1 MWSSQIPR
9 TTWTVICF
17 SPSSCSDLWYITHSV
32 RFRMNTVQ
40 ADYHVP
46 SVLVFFFD
54 IIHNRKTTTPATE
67 TGEHHQ
73 RRVDWDR
80 LDGLGQR
87 TTWDVSINYECQ
99 LKEIRNGMSRNEH
112 EDPFNATTTNVIA
125 RAVLG
130 WDRQSASLA
139 SRWEWNVRGLLINFH

>member
-1 MWSSQIPR
+1 MVLTDSQNNLDHHPYQSIFLFWSLGYHSLSQ
-9 TTWTVICF
+9 V
-17 SPSSCSDLWYITHSV
+17 SE
-32 RFRMNTVQ
+32 NTVQ